1 MTNAL
6 LRKHGERMVAPLPS
20 IRGNDLTKSSLTT
33 ERPFMSDNHGAAS
46 NRDSLLENLV
56 AELTSAAYCMALRQ
70 GIKGSWLDLQ
80 LGLWRGLSE
89 MVHKGDRELPPARS
103 APDFKV
109 WREGLL
115 VNLTE
120 GAFHI
125 AVTNGIQGFP
135 LEVELGLYR
144 ALRLVIRR
152 RYGAS

>member
-1 MTNAL
+1 
-6 LRKHGERMVAPLPS
+6 
-20 IRGNDLTKSSLTT
+20 
-33 ERPFMSDNHGAAS
+33 MSDNHGAVS
-46 NRDSLLENLV
+46 NRDSRRENFV
-56 AELTSAAYCMALRQ
+56 AELTSAAYCLALRQ

-80 LGLWRGLSE
+80 LGLWRVLAE
-89 MVHKGDRELPPARS
+89 MVHKGDRELPPAGS
-103 APDFKV
+103 APEFKV

-152 RYGAS
+152 RYGAR